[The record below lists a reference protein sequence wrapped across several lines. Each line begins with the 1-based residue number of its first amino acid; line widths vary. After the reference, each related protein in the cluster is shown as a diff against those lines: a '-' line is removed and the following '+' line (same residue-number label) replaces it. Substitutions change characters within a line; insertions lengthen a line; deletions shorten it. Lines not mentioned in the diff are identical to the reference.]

1 MLVPNLRTQPER
13 TFHAVYSLIDE
24 CQEGRFNEKRKIL
37 TTYCGKTVAL
47 ISHESG
53 NGFPLTREGSFLV
66 KGNSLGMDMDRTIR
80 FFGSPIAKEDVAE

>member
-47 ISHESG
+47 ISTNPGRFIPSNEQFIG
-53 NGFPLTREGSFLV
+53 NLAGSYV
-66 KGNSLGMDMDRTIR
+66 AI
-80 FFGSPIAKEDVAE
+80 FGIPIAKVDAAD

>member
-1 MLVPNLRTQPER
+1 MLVPNLRTEPER

-24 CQEGRFNEKRKIL
+24 HQERRFTEKRKIL

-53 NGFPLTREGSFLV
+53 NGFPLTQEGPFPV
-66 KGNSLGMDMDRTIR
+66 TGNSLGIDIGRTIP
-80 FFGSPIAKEDVAE
+80 FFGCPIAKEDVAE